1 MEKILFVTD
10 AIKMNIKSLDFAA
23 FLCELSHSKLTGIF
37 LENLGQEHRSAEA
50 VKQAAMMSGTSAT
63 AEGMTDIKEQC
74 CEDNIRQFID
84 ACDRRGINSVAH
96 RDRGIPY
103 EEIITESR
111 YADLLLIDAETSFS
125 DKMEEIPTN
134 FVKNILSDAECP
146 VVILPVAFG
155 GIEQLVFT
163 VDGKPSSVYAIK
175 QFTYLFPELRE
186 QQVVVISVNEEEVM
200 PDADERYKLKEWL
213 HMHYK
218 NVDFITT
225 EGNVKAGLLEL
236 LLSRSK
242 AFIVMGAYGRSAFSS
257 LFNPSHAQ
265 SVLKMVSQPVF
276 IAHH

>member
-10 AIKMNIKSLDFAA
+10 AINMNLKSLDFAA
-23 FLCELSHSKLTGIF
+23 FLCELTHSKLTGIF
-37 LENLGQEHRSAEA
+37 LENLANERRPAEA
-50 VKQAAMMSGTSAT
+50 IKEAAIMSGTSAT
-63 AEGMTDIKEQC
+63 AEGITEIKEQC

-84 ACDRRGINSVAH
+84 ACDRRGINCVAH
-96 RDRGIPY
+96 RDRGIPQ

-111 YADLLLIDAETSFS
+111 YADLLLIDAETSFA
-125 DKMEEIPTN
+125 DKREEIPTN
-134 FVKNILSDAECP
+134 FVRNILSDAECP
-146 VVILPVAFG
+146 VVILPVAFS

-163 VDGKPSSVYAIK
+163 FDGKPSSIYAIK

-186 QQVVVISVNEEEVM
+186 QQVVVISVNEEEVI
-200 PDADERYKLKEWL
+200 PDAEERYKLKEWL

-218 NVDFITT
+218 NVDFLTT
-225 EGNVKAGLLEL
+225 QGNVKAGLLEL

-242 AFIVMGAYGRSAFSS
+242 AFIVMGAFGRSAFSN
-257 LFNPSHAQ
+257 LLNPSHAQ

>member
-10 AIKMNIKSLDFAA
+10 AINMNTKSLDFAA

-37 LENLGQEHRSAEA
+37 LENLKDEHLPIEA
-50 VKQAAMMSGTSAT
+50 IQQAAVMSGTSAT
-63 AEGMTDIKEQC
+63 AEGITDIKEQC

-84 ACDRRGINSVAH
+84 VCERRGINCVAH
-96 RDRGIPY
+96 RDGGIPQ
-103 EEIITESR
+103 EEIIIESR
-111 YADLLLIDAETSFS
+111 YADLLLIDAATSFA
-125 DKMEEIPTN
+125 DKREEIPTN

-146 VVILPVAFG
+146 VVILPVAFD

-163 VDGKPSSVYAIK
+163 VDGKPSSIYAIK

-200 PDADERYKLKEWL
+200 PDTEERYKLKEWL
-213 HMHYK
+213 HTHYK
-218 NVDFITT
+218 NVDFLST

-242 AFIVMGAYGRSAFSS
+242 AFIVMGAYGRSAFSN
-257 LFNPSHAQ
+257 LFNPSHAE